1 MMTYGLSFTH
11 FLTITELV
19 MQNSNI
25 VNFFSMLKKDDPKE
39 QLVYYQVLTF
49 ASLRRQ
55 QHTDFPPFR
64 QELGHTQSLKLPN
77 R

>member
-1 MMTYGLSFTH
+1 MMTYGFSFTH
-11 FLTITELV
+11 FLSITNLI

-49 ASLRRQ
+49 ASLRR
-55 QHTDFPPFR
+55 
-64 QELGHTQSLKLPN
+64 
-77 R
+77 